1 MPLYFVYL
9 AFSCNHEGGHM
20 FTPLFCICDCDYIDR
35 DYELTEAIETH
46 SKYVQ
51 LLEPGNKVEATLKKN
66 CDVPDKCAE
75 NNACDNPD
83 VCKFCEPL
91 LSKCIIPKKNKKE

>member
-1 MPLYFVYL
+1 MKVVTCLLLLICF
-9 AFSCNHEGGHM
+9 
-20 FTPLFCICDCDYIDR
+20 CDCDYIDR

-51 LLEPGNKVEATLKKN
+51 LLEPDNKVEATLKKN
-66 CDVPDKCAE
+66 CEVPEKCAE
-75 NNACDNPD
+75 NNACDNQD

-91 LSKCIIPKKNKKE
+91 LSKCIIPKKNKKNKKK